1 MQKLL
6 AMLVALAF
14 TSLLSAQAQ
23 GSDDQ
28 YVQIYNAIQEGEQL
42 EGTGQ
47 SNQALAKYL
56 EAQTAL
62 QRFQKGHPDWNTPV
76 VKFRLGYLESKIG
89 SLSHKAAAPAPAAVA
104 TNRPSVTAP
113 QQTKPPQQIEAE
125 NPFNAYNEQIRQLT
139 AEKTILEAKLKEALS
154 SQPAAMDPRELVKA
168 EEKVKSLQ
176 KENDLLKVSLNQ
188 AKAKAPAA
196 KESKSPPSVPPAL
209 TESNR
214 KLAEQTEKAN
224 ALALEKEALQK
235 KLNSLMSSQSDPG
248 ALAASKKALDAANK
262 ELAEQKL
269 TVSKVMFDKEALEF
283 QLRSLKTSAD
293 TLASI
298 RVENDKLKK
307 QLSEAK
313 SKPRATTKPTT
324 TERLL
329 AQANT
334 QIAKLQNEKELLRL
348 ENVALENRLK
358 QSPAPTLN
366 ANVTPP
372 PAPKDDAAARIK
384 QLQREKDDIQRQL
397 EAALKKSS
405 GRKAKPSEKQ
415 VLEMENQMAALRA
428 RLDVFEAQRIPYT
441 TEELALF
448 KAPDTTL
455 SASVDLKATRKL
467 IKGPPPGSGPLVA
480 EAQRY
485 FADRRLDKAEESYLK
500 VLHQDEK
507 NVYTLGNLAAIQLEL
522 GHLSDA
528 EKHIT
533 QAVAL
538 APNDAYNLSILGYL
552 RFKQQRYD
560 DALDA
565 LSRAAK
571 SEPENAEIQNY
582 LGLTLGQKGMRGQA
596 ETALR
601 KAIQIQ
607 PNYGSAHN
615 NLAVVYLAQ
624 QPPSI
629 ELARWHYQ
637 KALTAGHPRNPELE
651 KMLEVKTVAEKG
663 Q

>member
-1 MQKLL
+1 MQRFL
-6 AMLVALAF
+6 ATFVALALA
-14 TSLLSAQAQ
+14 SLLSAHAQ

-28 YVQIYNAIQEGEQL
+28 YVQIYNAIQEAEQL
-42 EGTGQ
+42 EGAGQ

-62 QRFQKGHPDWNTPV
+62 QRFQRGHPDWNTQV
-76 VKFRLGYLESKIG
+76 VKFRLSYLESKIAG
-89 SLSHKAAAPAPAAVA
+89 LSPKAAVPIPAAVP
-104 TNRPSVTAP
+104 TNRPSV
-113 QQTKPPQQIEAE
+113 KPPQRTEAE

-139 AEKTILEAKLKEALS
+139 AEKTVLEAKLKEALS

-188 AKAKAPAA
+188 ARAKPPVV
-196 KESKSPPSVPPAL
+196 KETKPSASVPPAL

-224 ALALEKEALQK
+224 ALVLEKDALQK
-235 KLNSLMSSQSDPG
+235 KLNSLASSQADAT
-248 ALAASKKALDAANK
+248 ALAASKKALDAANRQ
-262 ELAEQKL
+262 LAEQKL
-269 TVSKVMFDKEALEF
+269 TVSKVMFEKEALEF
-283 QLRSLKTSAD
+283 QVRSLKTSTD
-293 TLASI
+293 TLASM
-298 RVENDKLKK
+298 RVENERLKK
-307 QLSEAK
+307 QLSDIK
-313 SKPRATTKPTT
+313 SKPRTVSKPTN

-329 AQANT
+329 AQANN
-334 QIAKLQNEKELLRL
+334 QIATLQNEKELLRL
-348 ENVALENRLK
+348 ENVALGNRLK

-372 PAPKDDAAARIK
+372 PPPKDDAAARIK
-384 QLQREKDDIQRQL
+384 KLQREKDQIQRQL
-397 EAALKKSS
+397 EAAIKDSS
-405 GRKAKPSEKQ
+405 GRKGKAAEKRIG
-415 VLEMENQMAALRA
+415 EMENQMAGLRA
-428 RLDVFEAQRIPYT
+428 RLDVFEARRVPYT

-455 SASVDLKATRKL
+455 STSVDLKATRKV
-467 IKGPPPGSGPLVA
+467 IKGPPPGSAPLVA
-480 EAQRY
+480 EAQRF
-485 FADRRLDKAEESYLK
+485 FANKQLDKAEERYLQ

-522 GHLSDA
+522 GHLPEA
-528 EKHIT
+528 ETHIT

-582 LGLTLGQKGMRGQA
+582 LGLTLGQKGMRGPA

-601 KAIQIQ
+601 KAIQIE
-607 PNYGSAHN
+607 PSYGSAHN

-624 QPPSI
+624 QPPSV

-637 KALTAGHPRNPELE
+637 KALASGHPRNLELE
-651 KMLEVKTVAEKG
+651 KLLEAKTVAEKG